1 MQNMLQ
7 KNTENDPKIDPKSC
21 QNGLWDP
28 MGLHS
33 ETQERIVWILGS
45 FWGPFV
51 AIFSHLFWCYFSA
64 FSATP
69 FWHSFGRIMMLFWV
83 SFESFFSSF
92 WGTPEKVKI
101 WLSLQREHCFQGS
114 RVSKN
119 HTFLIKLWKH
129 MFGDIFGTLFTD
141 FGSIWGS
148 CGSPFGTLF
157 PSLFLGSFLYF
168 FLRFWPPCR
177 TAPDPLPLTL
187 PLLGAQGAWYQL
199 QSRLKACFPSSTR

>member
-7 KNTENDPKIDPKSC
+7 KKHRKWSKIDPKSS
-21 QNGLWDP
+21 QNGPWDP

-33 ETQERIVWILGS
+33 ETQEQIVWILGS
-45 FWGPFV
+45 FWDPFV

-83 SFESFFSSF
+83 SFGSFFSSF

-114 RVSKN
+114 RGSQI

-129 MFGDIFGTLFTD
+129 IWRDVFGTLFTD
-141 FGSIWGS
+141 FGSVWGVLWESFWNLISILIFGLFFYTFS
-148 CGSPFGTLF
+148 CVFDH
-157 PSLFLGSFLYF
+157 
-168 FLRFWPPCR
+168 PP
-177 TAPDPLPLTL
+177 AINLV
-187 PLLGAQGAWYQL
+187 
-199 QSRLKACFPSSTR
+199 